1 MATTTKQTAASEK
14 KASQTD
20 TTAGTEVEETGAS
33 TQAVTSASDFSP
45 SGAPRQP
52 GNFDPAHPAID
63 NNPRAGTSIAQNKI
77 DMNDPGLSMEDAVV
91 QNLREQG
98 SGSVVE
104 GSDEPKTDEEKRA
117 EAQNKA

>member
-1 MATTTKQTAASEK
+1 MAATTKTTAASEK
-14 KASQTD
+14 KTKQTD
-20 TTAGTEVEETGAS
+20 TTAGTEAEEAGAA
-33 TQAVTSASDFSP
+33 TQAVTDAAGFSP

-91 QNLREQG
+91 KNLREQG

-104 GSDEPKTDEEKRA
+104 GSEEPKTA
-117 EAQNKA
+117 ESEQKA